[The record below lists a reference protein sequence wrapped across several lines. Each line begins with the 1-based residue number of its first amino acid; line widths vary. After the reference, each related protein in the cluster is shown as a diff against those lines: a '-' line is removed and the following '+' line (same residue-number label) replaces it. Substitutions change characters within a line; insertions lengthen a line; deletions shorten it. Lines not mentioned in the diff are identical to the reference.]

1 MMKTSQEPRIISSIA
16 QKNQYVH
23 VSTPP
28 SQQQGEHNRGSHP
41 GCTAEELQYPDVC
54 STKHKVS
61 RAEIEL
67 TVLTI
72 KLINTS

>member
-1 MMKTSQEPRIISSIA
+1 MMKTSQEPPIISSIT

-23 VSTPP
+23 VSPS

-61 RAEIEL
+61 RAKIQ
-67 TVLTI
+67 
-72 KLINTS
+72 S